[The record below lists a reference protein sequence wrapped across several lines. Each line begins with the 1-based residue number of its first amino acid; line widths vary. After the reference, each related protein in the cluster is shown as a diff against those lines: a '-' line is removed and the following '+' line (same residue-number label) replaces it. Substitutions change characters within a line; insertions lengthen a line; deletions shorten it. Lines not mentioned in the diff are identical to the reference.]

1 MRGITFGNHDDNCGV
16 SNARQMAIYASH
28 KGFVGGCPRSPED
41 PGTFSLQLQDS
52 RGKRDIFNLYVIDS
66 GGKGD
71 DGVYQP
77 VTKERIDWF
86 RQERERLFALNGAYL
101 PSIVFQHIPLPE
113 YYDVLR
119 RVEKGTKGA
128 VEAFYN
134 HEGEYY
140 VLPEEAIRRG
150 DFMLESPAA
159 PDKNTGELD
168 ALTEKGDVLGVWVG
182 HDHINSFSIEFR
194 DHRRCHA

>member
-1 MRGITFGNHDDNCGV
+1 M
-16 SNARQMAIYASH
+16 
-28 KGFVGGCPRSPED
+28 
-41 PGTFSLQLQDS
+41 
-52 RGKRDIFNLYVIDS
+52 
-66 GGKGD
+66 
-71 DGVYQP
+71 
-77 VTKERIDWF
+77 
-86 RQERERLFALNGAYL
+86 
-101 PSIVFQHIPLPE
+101 FQHIPLPE

-140 VLPEEAIRRG
+140 VLPEEAVRRG
-150 DFMLESPAA
+150 DSMLESPAA

-182 HDHINSFSIEFR
+182 HDHINSFSIE
-194 DHRRCHA
+194 HRGLLLGYTQGCGFNTYGPGAKRGVRVFTIPADDPHKFETYTVTMEQLCDYKPAKPVTEFVMTHVPSSPRQVLKYLPGSLIVTGAATALSIGAALLKKKK